1 MQACDNA
8 AAKARKPGA
17 KMVHAKGLWSAGPN
31 EEWGGDGHMKLHD
44 EMGLSIWGL
53 VDKASRRELGLY
65 AVSGALNADITVA
78 LYLLTVK
85 KCKGNAILF
94 LYFVIVAYPD

>member
-1 MQACDNA
+1 
-8 AAKARKPGA
+8 
-17 KMVHAKGLWSAGPN
+17 MVHAKGLWSAGPN
-31 EEWGGDGHMKLHD
+31 EEWGGDGHMKLYD

-65 AVSGALNADITVA
+65 AVSGTLNADITVA

-85 KCKGNAILF
+85 KCKVSNSS
-94 LYFVIVAYPD
+94 YFSLRLLLIIAYPD